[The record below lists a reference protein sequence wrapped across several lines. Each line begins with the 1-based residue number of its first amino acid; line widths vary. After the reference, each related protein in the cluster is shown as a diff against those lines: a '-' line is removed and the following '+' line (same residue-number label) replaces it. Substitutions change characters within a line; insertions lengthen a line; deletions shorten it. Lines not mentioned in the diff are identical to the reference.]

1 MAIRAKTEQATG
13 TPEAAGEKK
22 PQAAKFPIE
31 KLSVNCRQ
39 LFGNNL
45 HPLLEG
51 IGVVGVVL
59 FLLFWIYLLKKA
71 FQYLRVTSD
80 MRLMNLAMIV
90 IAFFAIENIAD
101 ATFTSNRGLYFMM
114 FLGVI
119 YVEMAQKTDEK
130 KNNKMIL

>member
-1 MAIRAKTEQATG
+1 
-13 TPEAAGEKK
+13 
-22 PQAAKFPIE
+22 
-31 KLSVNCRQ
+31 
-39 LFGNNL
+39 
-45 HPLLEG
+45 
-51 IGVVGVVL
+51 
-59 FLLFWIYLLKKA
+59 
-71 FQYLRVTSD
+71 

-119 YVEMAQKTDEK
+119 YVEMAKKTDEK